1 MLRKT
6 LLLMILFGVSG
17 LYVWTHLPQFPPL
30 FKLYLKMTQP
40 ESEAAS
46 PASVKWT
53 NLSLQQIKE
62 QRHEPY
68 RIKPDRR
75 FLLALDEI
83 RQFADP
89 KSASLPP
96 PRFENGRWRI
106 EAGNNQAF
114 EFTELPD
121 FASGLAVLQKAAAEA
136 LAGLHI
142 KAPETPPPTPVVG
155 FDPARLR
162 HNLKTLNERWQAGN
176 HDVGILFEAAEN
188 LTHWAFVGLDEME
201 IADAVQ
207 ARALAFLVLAKTAS
221 DQPMAE
227 TESMLATRMGY
238 GSHGLALA
246 DRLPE
251 DSLWRSYL
259 TRNDDEL
266 AKKSREQVSADK
278 YLLLRRLAQSGQT
291 EAWINVIR
299 RNFDDQSV
307 PIHAFATILDSGE
320 FHPRSDIARSLHYL
334 VFYHLLRDSGQKAA
348 NDPKRPASSLIE
360 AAGLTVLSR
369 FIDSFDGVLINH
381 FDSVLSK
388 LGGDLNGPFL
398 DQPVFE
404 TYYRSYFFSGLYHYG
419 NFLLNQYNST
429 EAASR
434 FAAVLGNSKQGI
446 AGEFSLWYHRLIA
459 AEQGE
464 ARVADLISDLD
475 SLPSL
480 GLPPLNHTLAA
491 SLQRLSF
498 GAPEI
503 ASTAGKIWPRADS
516 RISHR
521 FELASLLSQ
530 SLLDLNEAER
540 IYQSIVRDAPKT
552 NSQVQAWLAHFNGN
566 DAQLLAMAR
575 DDDLPPNVRGKALSL
590 ADDDKALASSVQQ
603 AYQELVQRVP
613 DDWTTLSYYLEFLK
627 KRKDYQAIVER
638 VVPWIE
644 HYGRSSGG
652 FDSLEARVMLSSA
665 LLAQGKKQKAWNALK
680 DVIGSDYGMVL
691 RQGVKVLSALGDE
704 EKATQ
709 LALHAV
715 ERYPSSLNSLTSLL
729 EVLWQQKAND
739 DAARLLKQWP
749 HRISESDWSWTVGD
763 SFVRQFGGR
772 PKEAEQAFGALIR
785 TGIDQW
791 SLQGIAA
798 AIATQGDSA
807 TAFQLQSQL
816 RWNGPGYLE
825 MLVKSYRYLKEA
837 KGKDTALAWLN
848 PQIPSRIR
856 NMASMIYFGQHEYD
870 LLWDL
875 IPDPEAGD
883 YPEAVWLYRAAASLA
898 QTDLAE
904 DRRRLLID
912 HYRSESSDDYHRLGR
927 YLLKLIDE
935 PELTAQTLAG
945 KEICETAFF
954 LGWRA
959 KSERRYHDAADWFLT
974 SVATG
979 LQQNGEYRWSFE
991 QLYLWHN
998 QGLSL
1003 KVLADRG
1010 A

>member
-1 MLRKT
+1 MLRKS
-6 LLLMILFGVSG
+6 LLLMMLLGVSG
-17 LYVWTHLPQFPPL
+17 LYVWTRLPQFPPL
-30 FKLYLKMTQP
+30 FKLYLKMAQP

-62 QRHEPY
+62 QRREPY

-83 RQFADP
+83 RRFADP
-89 KSASLPP
+89 KAASLPP

-106 EAGNNQAF
+106 DAGNNQAF

-121 FASGLAVLQKAAAEA
+121 FASGLAVLQKAATEA
-136 LAGLHI
+136 LTGLHV
-142 KAPETPPPTPVVG
+142 KAPETPPSAPLEG
-155 FDPARLR
+155 FDPGRLQ
-162 HNLKTLNERWQAGN
+162 HHLKTLNKRWQTGN
-176 HDVGILFEAAEN
+176 REAGILVEAAEN

-201 IADAVQ
+201 IADTVQ
-207 ARALAFLVLAKTAS
+207 ARALAFLALARTAS
-221 DQPMAE
+221 DQPLTE

-246 DRLPE
+246 ERLPE
-251 DSLWRSYL
+251 DSLWRLYL

-266 AKKSREQVSADK
+266 AKKSRERASADK

-291 EAWINVIR
+291 EAWSNVIR
-299 RNFDDQSV
+299 RNFGDQPV

-334 VFYHLLRDSGQKAA
+334 VFYHLLQDSGRQAA
-348 NDPKRPASSLIE
+348 NDPKKSASSLIE
-360 AAGLTVLSR
+360 AAELSVLSR
-369 FIDSFDGVLINH
+369 FIDSFDGILINH

-398 DQPVFE
+398 DRPVFE

-446 AGEFSLWYHRLIA
+446 AGEFSVWYQHLIA

-464 ARVADLISDLD
+464 ARVADLIGDLD
-475 SLPSL
+475 GLPSL
-480 GLPPLNHTLAA
+480 GLPPLIHTLTA
-491 SLQRLSF
+491 SLQGLPF

-503 ASTAGKIWPRADS
+503 AATAGKIWLRADS

-521 FELASLLSQ
+521 FELASLLNQ
-530 SLLDLNEAER
+530 NLLDLSEAER
-540 IYQSIVRDAPKT
+540 IYHSIVRDAPKT
-552 NSQVQAWLAHFNGN
+552 NSQMQAWLAHHDGN
-566 DAQLLAMAR
+566 DVQLLAMVR
-575 DDDLPPNVRGKALSL
+575 DDDLPPDVRAKALSL
-590 ADDDKALASSVQQ
+590 TDDDKALESSVQQ
-603 AYQELVQRVP
+603 AYRKLVQHAP
-613 DDWTTLSYYLEFLK
+613 DNWATLSYYLEFLEE
-627 KRKDYQAIVER
+627 RKDYQAIVER
-638 VVPWIE
+638 VVPWLE

-652 FDSLEARVMLSSA
+652 FDFLKARVVLSSA
-665 LLAQGKKQKAWNALK
+665 LLAQGKKQEAWNALK
-680 DVIGSDYGMVL
+680 DVIDSDYGMVL
-691 RQGVKVLSALGDE
+691 RQGVKVLSDLGDD
-704 EKATQ
+704 EKAAQ
-709 LALHAV
+709 LALHAI

-739 DAARLLKQWP
+739 DAARLLQQWP
-749 HRISESDWSWTVGD
+749 HRIAEEDWRWTVGD
-763 SFVRQFGGR
+763 SFARQFGDR
-772 PKEAEQAFGALIR
+772 PKEAEQAFGALLR
-785 TGIDQW
+785 AGVDQW

-798 AIATQGDSA
+798 AIADLGDNA

-837 KGKDTALAWLN
+837 KGRDAALAWLN
-848 PQIPSRIR
+848 PQIPVPIR

-883 YPEAVWLYRAAASLA
+883 YPEAVWLYRAAASLV
-898 QTDLAE
+898 QTDLA
-904 DRRRLLID
+904 DGRRRLLID
-912 HYRSESSDDYHRLGR
+912 HYRSESNDDYHRLGR

-945 KEICETAFF
+945 KEVCETAFF

-959 KSERRYHDAADWFLT
+959 KSERRYHDAADWFLA

>member
-6 LLLMILFGVSG
+6 LLLMMLLGVSG

-30 FKLYLKMTQP
+30 FKLYLKMAQP
-40 ESEAAS
+40 ESETAS
-46 PASVKWT
+46 PASMKWA
-53 NLSLQQIKE
+53 NLSLQQIRE
-62 QRHEPY
+62 QRREPY
-68 RIKPDRR
+68 RVKPDRR

-83 RQFADP
+83 RRFADP
-89 KSASLPP
+89 EAASLPP

-106 EAGNNQAF
+106 DAGNNPAF

-121 FASGLAVLQKAAAEA
+121 FASGLAVLQKAATEA
-136 LAGLHI
+136 LTGMPV
-142 KAPETPPPTPVVG
+142 KASETPPAMPSVG

-162 HNLKTLNERWQAGN
+162 HNLKTLNQRWQAGN
-176 HDVGILFEAAEN
+176 HEAGILFEAAEN

-207 ARALAFLVLAKTAS
+207 ARALAFLALAKTANA
-221 DQPMAE
+221 QPLTE

-238 GSHGLALA
+238 GGHGLALA
-246 DRLPE
+246 ERLSD
-251 DSLWRSYL
+251 DSLWRLYL
-259 TRNDDEL
+259 TRKDDEL
-266 AKKSREQVSADK
+266 AKKSRERASVDK
-278 YLLLRRLAQSGQT
+278 YLLLRRLAESGQIK
-291 EAWINVIR
+291 AWINVIR
-299 RNFDDQSV
+299 RNFDDQPV

-334 VFYHLLRDSGQKAA
+334 VFYHLLQDSGQQAA
-348 NDPKRPASSLIE
+348 NDPKSSASSLIE
-360 AAGLTVLSR
+360 AAGLSVLSR
-369 FIDSFDGVLINH
+369 FIDGFDGVLIHH
-381 FDSVLSK
+381 FDSVLSN

-398 DQPVFE
+398 DRPVFE

-419 NFLLNQYNST
+419 NFLLNQYSST

-446 AGEFSLWYHRLIA
+446 AGEFSVWYHRLIA

-464 ARVADLISDLD
+464 ARVADLIGDLD
-475 SLPSL
+475 GLPSL
-480 GLPPLNHTLAA
+480 GLPPLSHTLAA

-503 ASTAGKIWPRADS
+503 AATAGKIWPRADS

-552 NSQVQAWLAHFNGN
+552 NSQVQVWLAHYNGN
-566 DAQLLAMAR
+566 DDQLLAMAR
-575 DDDLPPNVRGKALSL
+575 DDDLPPNVRAKALSL
-590 ADDDKALASSVQQ
+590 ADDEALESTVQQ
-603 AYQELVQRVP
+603 VYRELVQRAP

-627 KRKDYQAIVER
+627 ERKDYQAIVER

-644 HYGRSSGG
+644 HDGRSSAG
-652 FDSLEARVMLSSA
+652 FDSLKARVTLSNA
-665 LLAQGKKQKAWNALK
+665 LLAQGKKQEAWSTLK
-680 DVIGSDYGMVL
+680 DVIGSDYGLVL
-691 RQGVKVLSALGDE
+691 RQGVKVLSALGDD

-715 ERYPSSLNSLTSLL
+715 ERYPSSLNSLTGLL
-729 EVLWQQKAND
+729 EVLWRQKASD

-749 HRISESDWSWTVGD
+749 HRISEADWRWTVGD
-763 SFVRQFGGR
+763 SFARQFGDR

-785 TGIDQW
+785 AGVDPW

-798 AIATQGDSA
+798 AIANRGDSA

-837 KGKDTALAWLN
+837 KGRDAALAWLS
-848 PQIPSRIR
+848 PQIPPRIR

-883 YPEAVWLYRAAASLA
+883 YPEAVWLYRAAASLM
-898 QTDLAE
+898 QTDLAD
-904 DRRRLLID
+904 DRHRLLLD

-935 PELTAQTLAG
+935 PELTAQTLAA
-945 KEICETAFF
+945 KEVCETAFF